1 MSVCPNAT
9 IFAPDLLTKK
19 LNKMKKFLFASVLAL
34 VSFGAFAQ
42 DEKPLTF
49 SIGVDGAV
57 PVGNWFTSGTGKFS
71 DYYSFGIGGSA
82 QANYNLD
89 ETLALTLNAGYISYM
104 PKTVSGVKM
113 PSFSVV
119 PVLAG
124 IEYNFTPQVFASAQ
138 LGYSFY
144 GGDAVKGATTS
155 GFSYAPGIGFRFAEK
170 FSALLKYQG
179 TSAKMK
185 ASGASASGNFSHIGI
200 RLAYSF

>member
-1 MSVCPNAT
+1 
-9 IFAPDLLTKK
+9 
-19 LNKMKKFLFASVLAL
+19 MKKFLFATVLAL

-57 PVGNWFTSGTGKFS
+57 PMGNWFNSGTGKFS
-71 DYYSFGIGGSA
+71 DFYSLGFGGSA

-89 ETLALTLNAGYISYM
+89 ESLALTLNVGYISYM
-104 PKTVSGVKM
+104 PKTISSVKM

-119 PVLAG
+119 PVMAG
-124 IEYNFTPQVFASAQ
+124 MEYNFTPQIFASAQ

-144 GGDAVKGATTS
+144 GGKAIDGGSLS

-179 TSAKMK
+179 TSAKWK
-185 ASGASASGNFSHIGI
+185 EGSVSEKGSFSHLGI